1 MALRSL
7 VPSRWTGRRDAET
20 GGLTPFMQLHHEIDR
35 LFDDMCR
42 GFGSFAPFEARW
54 PAIDMAQTD
63 DKLIVRAELPGMSER
78 DVEVSL
84 ADGTLVIKG
93 KHQEESKE
101 KLYSER
107 VTGEFERRIALP
119 FQVQD
124 EGVHASFDNGLL
136 TIELRKSAAVQSKRI
151 PISGAQQK
159 QIAH

>member
-7 VPSRWTGRRDAET
+7 VPSRWTGRRDAEAS
-20 GGLTPFMQLHHEIDR
+20 GLTPFMQLHHEIDR
-35 LFDDMCR
+35 LFDDMWR

-54 PAIDMAQTD
+54 PAIDMVQAD

-84 ADGTLVIKG
+84 ADGMLIIKG
-93 KHQEESKE
+93 KHQEENKE

-107 VTGEFERRIALP
+107 ITGEFERRIALP

-124 EGVHASFDNGLL
+124 EGVNASFDKGLL
-136 TIELRKSAAVQSKRI
+136 TIELRKSAAAQGKRI
-151 PISGAQQK
+151 PISGAEQK